1 MENQMS
7 ATTLATLTKMLEA
20 LPDAEQER
28 VIEQVREYIA
38 DLQDELHWNSQ
49 FEKSQ
54 TQLVDAA
61 RKARAEIADGHS
73 KPMDVL

>member
-1 MENQMS
+1 
-7 ATTLATLTKMLEA
+7 MLEE
-20 LPDAEQER
+20 LPDSEQER

-54 TQLVDAA
+54 SEPVAAA

-73 KPMDVL
+73 KLLDFEALSTRRLRWEG